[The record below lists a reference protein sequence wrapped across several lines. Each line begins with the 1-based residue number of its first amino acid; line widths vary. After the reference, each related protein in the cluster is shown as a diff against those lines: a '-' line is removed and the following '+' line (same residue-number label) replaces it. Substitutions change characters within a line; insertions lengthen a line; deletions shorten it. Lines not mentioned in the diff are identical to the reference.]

1 MKLFSLFIVFLGAS
15 ANLTDKS
22 QCSTECVEDGSV
34 DYFPDKASFDHSTC
48 LRMEYFNTYKVS
60 YLDCGSGDIPETIV
74 YVQCGCTAPTTI
86 NANATITVPAGDFG
100 IQSTSHIPYVH
111 YLGLLDQMV
120 LEIEFSSSLYPYTF
134 TDNCHKDN
142 VESGVTKQR
151 KQSGTPGLLGLDTSE
166 DGVEFVFHEG
176 YNPKG
181 NLTNPITCTEWLEKD
196 LVAQTEWIKFFALP
210 FNKERE
216 ANEIFDQIKGTM
228 DCIGANT
235 DTFSSLYSTDY
246 KALTVMTA
254 AYSEWSEGWVV
265 SADCEV
271 KVDWYCTLFEDL
283 GVTKVGN
290 VGVL

>member
-1 MKLFSLFIVFLGAS
+1 MTNGCSDDFPNSNISGYKSSTQPLRDSL
-15 ANLTDKS
+15 
-22 QCSTECVEDGSV
+22 CSS
-34 DYFPDKASFDHSTC
+34 
-48 LRMEYFNTYKVS
+48 R
-60 YLDCGSGDIPETIV
+60 
-74 YVQCGCTAPTTI
+74 
-86 NANATITVPAGDFG
+86 
-100 IQSTSHIPYVH
+100 
-111 YLGLLDQMV
+111 
-120 LEIEFSSSLYPYTF
+120 
-134 TDNCHKDN
+134 
-142 VESGVTKQR
+142 SGVTKQR

-265 SADCEV
+265 SAGEILQKSQDH
-271 KVDWYCTLFEDL
+271 KNWRHLKFAPRSF
-283 GVTKVGN
+283 
-290 VGVL
+290 